1 MLLVSQDF
9 ISIWHPTEVPPYQP
23 GAALH
28 LGAARTSSF
37 IKLIRCRFISQM
49 LLHPHAARRHVSHTF
64 RVGFQHQHGVT
75 TTTIFYGRVTS
86 GHGQECELDG

>member
-37 IKLIRCRFISQM
+37 IKLYRFISQM
-49 LLHPHAARRHVSHTF
+49 LLNPHAARRHVSFTF
-64 RVGFQHQHGVT
+64 RGG
-75 TTTIFYGRVTS
+75 I
-86 GHGQECELDG
+86 